1 MTEATAQKSK
11 FSLDTPTGCK
21 RVLALL
27 VAAVIL
33 LSLFAQLIST
43 DMGRIKVEKIKIDAR
58 GATLEGE
65 LYYPVGTTDE
75 DSYPAVVIVPGA
87 GNINYQLRSFAEE
100 LAKRNYVV
108 FNINAYGSGA
118 SETPVYNEN
127 DQGIL
132 EYNIFGTPMGCL
144 DAVEFVRTLKFV
156 DTENIGVMGHSQGSR
171 RSGYAAL
178 MDCGYYTFNDIMLT
192 VLNKNFGLAIS
203 EQNLLMDADAIA
215 KERLSASELKAYDV
229 FKQQQ
234 LENYNTMIKS
244 ACLIGST
251 AEYVN
256 PTATVTVAG
265 HEVTRNCQVNL
276 CIINGTFDY
285 GYVGFNTSDDVKNA
299 WYIPAQEEVVQ
310 GAYYSVND
318 SEGTSSIVGTYREDT
333 ASSNEELAQAI
344 QARTLRTVLLTKE
357 THSKEVFSYRTTAM
371 AIDYFNQTLGADTA
385 TAVTDSTGM
394 TFYYREFLN
403 FFAMLAMLAMLFP
416 IIRLM
421 TMTAK
426 YKPCLAARQTAAPTH
441 NAKIGNIIVI
451 VGTILLNALAIYLTN
466 AKIQPITFNTNHIF
480 PLMLTCWSPIYFLEW
495 LAVAGVVL
503 TAVYLIVTK
512 GAASFKAFIKDNF
525 TFGFKNVAKC
535 LGISAVF
542 ILAGYLLMS
551 VIQYLFYQDF
561 RIWQIQFSPLTADQW
576 FIVLRY
582 ALLVLPFMII
592 TNITSNYL
600 ADATAG
606 RKSANVDALVNVAIT
621 VAGVWTLC
629 GITHIVDYSAMMPGK
644 SITSFMLTYGAII
657 YLPIMTFISRKA
669 YQITKTIW
677 VGSFVSSILMA
688 WMLVCASGTN
698 GMYIPQTWLSNF
710 MG

>member
-1 MTEATAQKSK
+1 MTETTTQKSK
-11 FSLDTPTGCK
+11 FSLDTPIGCK
-21 RVLALL
+21 RVLSLL
-27 VAAVIL
+27 VIAVIL
-33 LSLFAQLIST
+33 LSFFAQLIST

-58 GATLEGE
+58 GAALEGE

-87 GNINYQLRSFAEE
+87 GAINYQLRSFAEE

-192 VLNKNFGLAIS
+192 VLNENLGLAIS
-203 EQNLLMDADAIA
+203 EQDLLTDADVIA
-215 KERLSASELKAYDV
+215 KEQLSASELKAYDV

-285 GYVGFNTSDDVKNA
+285 SYVGFNTSDDVKNA
-299 WYIPAQEEVVQ
+299 WYIPEQDEVVQ

-318 SEGTSSIVGTYREDT
+318 SDGTSRIVGTYREDT

-344 QARTLRTVLLTKE
+344 QARTLRTVLLTQE
-357 THSKEVFSYRTTAM
+357 THSKEFFSSRTTAM
-371 AIDYFNQTLGADTA
+371 AIDYFNQTLGANTT
-385 TAVTDSTGM
+385 TAVTDPVST

-403 FFAMLAMLAMLFP
+403 FFAMLAMLATLIP

-421 TMTAK
+421 TLTVK
-426 YKPCLAARQTAAPTH
+426 YKPCLADRQTVVPTR
-441 NAKIGNIIVI
+441 NAKIGNIIVVI
-451 VGTILLNALAIYLTN
+451 GTILLNGAAIYLTN
-466 AKIQPITFNTNHIF
+466 SGKSVISFTSNSIF
-480 PLMLTCWSPIYFLEW
+480 PLMLTAWSPIYFLEW
-495 LAVAGVVL
+495 LAVAGVVV
-503 TAVYLIVTK
+503 TVIYLVVTK
-512 GAASFKAFIKDNF
+512 GFSSFKTFVTENF
-525 TFGFKNVAKC
+525 TFGGRNILKC
-535 LGISAVF
+535 LGISTVF
-542 ILAGYLLMS
+542 VFVAYLLMAL
-551 VIQYLFYQDF
+551 VQYLFYQDM
-561 RIWQIQFSPLTADQW
+561 RIWMVMFSPLTADQW

-582 ALLVLPFMII
+582 ALLALPFMFI

-600 ADATAG
+600 ADVTAG
-606 RKSANVDALVNVAIT
+606 KKRPNIDALVTVAIS
-621 VAGVWTLC
+621 VAGVWALC
-629 GITHIVDYSAMMPGK
+629 GITHIVDYAALMPGK

-669 YQITKTIW
+669 YQLTKNVW
-677 VGSFVSSILMA
+677 VGTFVSSLLLA
-688 WMLVCASGTN
+688 WMLVCMSGTN

-710 MG
+710 IG